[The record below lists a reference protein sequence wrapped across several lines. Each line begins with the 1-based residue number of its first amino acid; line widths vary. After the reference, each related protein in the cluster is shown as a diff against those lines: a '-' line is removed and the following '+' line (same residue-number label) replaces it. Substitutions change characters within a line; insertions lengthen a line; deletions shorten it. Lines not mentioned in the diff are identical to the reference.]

1 MVVRISLILG
11 VAVLLSIGLVSGISY
26 FEIARTTKEN
36 STIRIDRAAKT
47 AAAVIRYGTDRAI
60 DPTSDENGKPQ
71 VLTLTAL
78 YNGPADLR
86 PNALFDELVLAIGKS
101 NQGAANIFSY
111 SEKTGLFD
119 RIATTFRKPDGSMP
133 PPFAIKPGHPAYS
146 NLVNGV
152 PFIGNVPVQGRLR
165 LAYLMP
171 IVDGDRALKG
181 AAAVD
186 VGWADDLTVAQNR
199 LSARL
204 FTAAAVVLFAVML
217 VGGILLRHQ
226 MMPLRRL
233 AAAAHRLASGE
244 PQASFPCAD
253 RPDEIG
259 DLAHGLARVTELQ
272 ERLHKLA
279 YVDPVTTG
287 GNRTKYFADL
297 ADALE
302 RAAVDDKKTAL
313 IQLDFIGFAKINDTF
328 GQKAGNRVLMQTY
341 TRLRRLLGESAKV
354 SRISAD
360 DFCILLPLDESGELS
375 ADFAADIID
384 VLSVPF
390 QLDEGEIRVDP
401 LIGIALLPQDAHDA
415 ETAHRVAG
423 IALRAAKDA
432 AHQQHMFFSAPLN
445 DRVQSEMLLETRLRT
460 ALATGQLELHYQPQ
474 VNPANGDLIG
484 LEALI
489 RWPDGQGNWIPPCD
503 FISLAEKTGL
513 IIDLGHYVLDE
524 ACRQAAHWLTAGFE
538 FGHVSVNVSPIEFQQ
553 PNFASN
559 VRKVLERYQ
568 LPSHTLCLEVTENVF
583 VDTSERLVLDLLF
596 ELQSMGVLL
605 SLDDFG
611 SGYSSLSY
619 LHKLPFQELKID
631 RAFLQDA
638 DLYPQ
643 KKQLYQAIVGL
654 GKSLGLRVVAE
665 GAETEGEYL
674 LTVSLECDSLQG
686 YFCARPLPAKDIPD
700 CCLSIGEALNSDRLQ
715 SIRKRA

>member
-1 MVVRISLILG
+1 V
-11 VAVLLSIGLVSGISY
+11 
-26 FEIARTTKEN
+26 
-36 STIRIDRAAKT
+36 
-47 AAAVIRYGTDRAI
+47 
-60 DPTSDENGKPQ
+60 
-71 VLTLTAL
+71 
-78 YNGPADLR
+78 
-86 PNALFDELVLAIGKS
+86 
-101 NQGAANIFSY
+101 
-111 SEKTGLFD
+111 
-119 RIATTFRKPDGSMP
+119 
-133 PPFAIKPGHPAYS
+133 
-146 NLVNGV
+146 
-152 PFIGNVPVQGRLR
+152 
-165 LAYLMP
+165 
-171 IVDGDRALKG
+171 
-181 AAAVD
+181 
-186 VGWADDLTVAQNR
+186 
-199 LSARL
+199 
-204 FTAAAVVLFAVML
+204 
-217 VGGILLRHQ
+217 
-226 MMPLRRL
+226 
-233 AAAAHRLASGE
+233 
-244 PQASFPCAD
+244 
-253 RPDEIG
+253 
-259 DLAHGLARVTELQ
+259 
-272 ERLHKLA
+272 
-279 YVDPVTTG
+279 
-287 GNRTKYFADL
+287 
-297 ADALE
+297 
-302 RAAVDDKKTAL
+302 
-313 IQLDFIGFAKINDTF
+313 
-328 GQKAGNRVLMQTY
+328 
-341 TRLRRLLGESAKV
+341 
-354 SRISAD
+354 
-360 DFCILLPLDESGELS
+360 
-375 ADFAADIID
+375 
-384 VLSVPF
+384 
-390 QLDEGEIRVDP
+390 
-401 LIGIALLPQDAHDA
+401 

-489 RWPDGQGNWIPPCD
+489 RWQDGQGNWIPPCD

-559 VRKVLERYQ
+559 VRKILERYQ
-568 LPSHTLCLEVTENVF
+568 LPPHTLCLEVTENVF

-596 ELQSMGVLL
+596 ELQATGVLL

-674 LTVSLECDSLQG
+674 LTVGLECDSLQG

-700 CCLSIGEALNSDRLQ
+700 CCLSIGAALNSDRLQ